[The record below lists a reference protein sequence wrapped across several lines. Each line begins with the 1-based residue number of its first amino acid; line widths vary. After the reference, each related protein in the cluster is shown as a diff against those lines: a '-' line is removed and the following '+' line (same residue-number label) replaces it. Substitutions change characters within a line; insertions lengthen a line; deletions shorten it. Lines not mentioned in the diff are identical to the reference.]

1 VAPESSDDLIGRY
14 VLKRL
19 PTARLS
25 SIDVCEVGR
34 RKHYVQA
41 FLEVDVTDARRAIHA
56 YRARTGNKL
65 SFTAW
70 FIKCAAQAV
79 SEHSQ
84 AHAVRRGRRG
94 VLVFEDTD
102 FTVLVERTLGTER
115 VPMPIVVR
123 RANSKS
129 LSEIHDEIRSAQE
142 QPLAADDL
150 VLKRPQHRFL
160 YGLAFVLPAFVRR
173 IFWDRVIRDPFA
185 MKRMMGTI
193 AVTSV
198 GMFGRAQG
206 WVVPISIFPLCFGLG
221 TVAKKP
227 GVVRDRVEVREFL
240 SLTAMVD
247 HDVIDGAPAARFIS
261 RLVQLMENGSGLDRL
276 DAAQAGVR
284 QHESAPDSTA

>member
-1 VAPESSDDLIGRY
+1 VSPESSGDVIGRY

-34 RKHYVQA
+34 SKHYVQA
-41 FLEVDVTDARRAIHA
+41 FLEVDVTDSRRAIHA

-79 SEHSQ
+79 SEHPQ

-94 VLVFEDTD
+94 VVVFEDTD
-102 FTVLVERTLGTER
+102 FTVLVERALGAER
-115 VPMPIVVR
+115 VPLPIVVR

-129 LSEIHDEIRSAQE
+129 LTEIHDEIRSAQE
-142 QPLAADDL
+142 QPLASDDL

-160 YGLAFVLPAFVRR
+160 YGLAFALPAFVRR
-173 IFWDRVIRDPFA
+173 IFWSRVIRDPFA

-198 GMFGRAQG
+198 GAYGRSSF
-206 WVVPISIFPLCFGLG
+206 WPMPISIFPLCFALG
-221 TVAKKP
+221 SIARKP
-227 GVVRDRVEVREFL
+227 GVVEGRIEPRDYL
-240 SLTAMVD
+240 CLTAMVD
-247 HDVIDGAPAARFIS
+247 HDVIDGATAARFIA
-261 RLVQLMENGSGLDRL
+261 RLSELVESGWGL
-276 DAAQAGVR
+276 A
-284 QHESAPDSTA
+284 